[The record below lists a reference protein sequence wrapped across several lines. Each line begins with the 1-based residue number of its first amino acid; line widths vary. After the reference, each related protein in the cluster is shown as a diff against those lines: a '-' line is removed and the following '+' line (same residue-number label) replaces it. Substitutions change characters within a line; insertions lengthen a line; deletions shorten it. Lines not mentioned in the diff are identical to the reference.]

1 MKSSREKA
9 VVAAFFILRGVMILF
24 AAFGV
29 GPMSG
34 SKVHAPMWIIGLA
47 GVLFT
52 SAGVVVIAPSQAIVR
67 IAAGILV
74 VGLSAIFAWVALF
87 GEAQY
92 FSGGLSIFSNATEVM
107 IARVLFGLVAI
118 LGIAIAVNALLKTL
132 RKGDP

>member
-1 MKSSREKA
+1 
-9 VVAAFFILRGVMILF
+9 
-24 AAFGV
+24 
-29 GPMSG
+29 
-34 SKVHAPMWIIGLA
+34 MWIIGLA

-52 SAGVVVIAPSQAIVR
+52 SAGVVVIAPSQAIAR